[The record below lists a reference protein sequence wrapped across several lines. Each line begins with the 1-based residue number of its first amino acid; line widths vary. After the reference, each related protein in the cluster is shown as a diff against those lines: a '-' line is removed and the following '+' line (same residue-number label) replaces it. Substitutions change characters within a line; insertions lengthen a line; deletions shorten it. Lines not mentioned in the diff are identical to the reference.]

1 MSVSGDIDTSGEG
14 IRASRRQPRSTREQL
29 SRKKACE
36 QCSNA
41 KVRCDL
47 KKPQCSR
54 CESRRINCGYTAP
67 CKPSAAGSSSRD
79 EMTVP
84 HPFHT
89 PDFALRDGLLAPA
102 PENNPRSYES
112 GFAKSSSTV
121 RQDDKTA
128 PSAQSHHQTDPSSPT
143 DLPLLSERGQTSRQA
158 CPSNNEYWTGEALGF
173 ADLNLIC
180 PIDAL
185 KIRNRWLG
193 DFIPSFDQRVK
204 NYPPGITIL
213 ISRVLKSYTVILL
226 RAGHLPPFIHPA
238 QLSGSEI
245 PTPFAN
251 CLSLVRMWDGQVR
264 GSESMVRGIIK
275 TEMVRLF
282 EEVYCIR
289 LRKRRA

>member
-14 IRASRRQPRSTREQL
+14 VRASRRRPRSTREQL

-36 QCSNA
+36 QCSTA

-47 KKPQCSR
+47 KNPRCSR
-54 CESRRINCGYTAP
+54 CESRRINCNYTAP
-67 CKPSAAGSSSRD
+67 YKPSAGSSGRD
-79 EMTVP
+79 EMHVP
-84 HPFHT
+84 EAYHT
-89 PDFALRDGLLAPA
+89 PDFALRDGLLAHS
-102 PENNPRSYES
+102 PERTPGSYDS
-112 GFAKSSSTV
+112 GFAKSSSAI
-121 RQDDKTA
+121 RRGDKTA
-128 PSAQSHHQTDPSSPT
+128 PSAQNLHQTDPSIPRDYS
-143 DLPLLSERGQTSRQA
+143 LILEGEQTSRQVD
-158 CPSNNEYWTGEALGF
+158 PSSNEYWTSEALRF

-180 PIDAL
+180 PIDAI

-204 NYPPGITIL
+204 KYPPGITVL

-226 RAGHLPPFIHPA
+226 REGHLPPFIHPA
-238 QLSGSEI
+238 QLSGSKI

-275 TEMVRLF
+275 TEMGKLF
-282 EEVYCIR
+282 EEVNIIH
-289 LRKRRA
+289 LKKA